1 MRLLAV
7 DVGTGTQ
14 DILLF
19 DSDLEVENCFKL
31 VMPSPT
37 MIVARMVKAAT
48 RRGDPLLLTGVTMGG
63 GPSTWATRDH
73 AQAGYAVYAT
83 PDAARSFNDDLD
95 AVVTEMGIQIV
106 NEDEAVALRRRDGIR
121 HVKLKDFDFPVIV
134 RAFETFGLDPA
145 QQHKIDVVAVAVF
158 DHGNAPPGYS
168 DRQFRFDYLTE
179 RLQRGEETIV
189 PPSGAKRSE
198 RGERR
203 ERCGEFSTF
212 AFRAEHIPPIMT
224 RMQAVAD
231 GYAADGVDAPLMVMD
246 TAPAAVLGALLDP
259 QVGQREQLIVAN
271 VGNFHTLAFR
281 LGPERIEGMFEH
293 HTGLIDQVRL
303 DDLVAALADGT
314 LTHEAVFD
322 DHGHGALLCT
332 RDPMPLDFL
341 GVTGPRR
348 NLLRTSRHSPYLAVP
363 YGDMMIAGCFGLAR
377 ACADLM
383 PEWAEEILESL
394 DGVERGAPWEY
405 L

>member
-37 MIVARMVKAAT
+37 MTVARRVKAAT
-48 RRGDPLLLTGVTMGG
+48 RRGQALLLTGVTMGG
-63 GPSTWATRDH
+63 GPSAWATRDH
-73 AQAGYAVYAT
+73 VQAGYAVYAT
-83 PDAARSFNDDLD
+83 PDAARSFNDDLE
-95 AVVTEMGIQIV
+95 AVVAEMGVQIV
-106 NEDEAVALRRRDGIR
+106 GEDEALALRRRDGLV
-121 HVKLKDFDFPVIV
+121 HVELKDFDYPAIA
-134 RAFETFGLDPA
+134 RAFESFGLDLA
-145 QQHKIDVVAVAVF
+145 RQHRVDGVAVAVF
-158 DHGNAPPGYS
+158 DHGDAPPGYS
-168 DRQFRFDYLTE
+168 DRQFRFDYLAE
-179 RLQRGEETIV
+179 RLQSGEGRGAAQ
-189 PPSGAKRSE
+189 G
-198 RGERR
+198 GERL
-203 ERCGEFSTF
+203 GWFSTF
-212 AFRAEHIPPIMT
+212 AFPAGDIPPIMT

-231 GYAADGVDAPLMVMD
+231 AYAAEGVDAPLIVMD

-259 QVGQREQLIVAN
+259 QVGQRERLIVAN

-281 LGPERIEGMFEH
+281 LGPERIEGIFEH
-293 HTGLIDQVRL
+293 HTGLIDQARL

-314 LTHEAVFD
+314 LTHQAVFD
-322 DHGHGALLCT
+322 DHGHGALLYT

-341 GVTGPRR
+341 GITGPRR
-348 NLLRTSRHSPYLAVP
+348 SLMRASRHSPYFAVP
-363 YGDMMIAGCFGLAR
+363 YGDMMIAGCFGLVR

-383 PEWAEEILESL
+383 PGWAEGILNSL
-394 DGVERGAPWEY
+394 NGAERGAPWEY